1 MKKLLLF
8 IFVSIVYCCAFSQ
21 DDNYFKLQYS
31 NPVGEYK
38 CSYNQGF
45 GLEFGRR
52 FMFNLAIGDLVVPG
66 IDVSF
71 LNISF
76 NKGKEESFF
85 VKSINSSADSLAY
98 FADDGFIMLLGPKIG
113 FVSSL
118 ELIDGLMLDLSLK
131 YLPTIIITSRTLG
144 KTPDDIDTYGES
156 STGLSFANCVSIE
169 PGIRYKW
176 FSFGME
182 FVLGKVNVNYGKNII
197 PHIENGTYSL
207 IKKKTLGINTF
218 KLFVGINF

>member
-1 MKKLLLF
+1 MKKLFLF
-8 IFVSIVYCCAFSQ
+8 LFVGIICCCAFSQ

-31 NPVGEYK
+31 SPIGEYK
-38 CSYNQGF
+38 HSYTQGV

-52 FMFNLAIGDLVVPG
+52 FMFDLAIGDLVVPG

-71 LNISF
+71 LDFSF

-85 VKSINSSADSLAY
+85 VKSFNSSADSLAY
-98 FADDGFIMLLGPKIG
+98 FADDGFIMALGPKIG
-113 FVSSL
+113 LVSSL
-118 ELIDGLMLDLSLK
+118 EIIDGLMLDLSLK
-131 YLPTIIITSRTLG
+131 YSPTIIIASRTLS
-144 KTPDDIDTYGES
+144 KTPDNIDTDGES
-156 STGLSFANCVSIE
+156 STGLSFANCISVE

-182 FVLGKVNVNYGKNII
+182 FVFGKVDVNYGKNII

-207 IKKKTLGINTF
+207 IKKKSLGINTF
-218 KLFVGINF
+218 RLFVGINF

>member
-98 FADDGFIMLLGPKIG
+98 FADDGFIMSLGPKIG

-144 KTPDDIDTYGES
+144 KTPDDIDTYGKS

>member
-85 VKSINSSADSLAY
+85 VKSINSFADSLAY
-98 FADDGFIMLLGPKIG
+98 FADDGFIMSLGPKIG

>member
-1 MKKLLLF
+1 MKKLFLF
-8 IFVSIVYCCAFSQ
+8 LFVSIICYCAFSQ

-31 NPVGEYK
+31 SPIGEYK
-38 CSYNQGF
+38 HSYTQGA

-52 FMFNLAIGDLVVPG
+52 FMFDLAIGDLVVPG

-71 LNISF
+71 LDFSF

-85 VKSINSSADSLAY
+85 VKSFNSSVDSLAY
-98 FADDGFIMLLGPKIG
+98 FAYDGFIIALGPKIG
-113 FVSSL
+113 LVSSL

-131 YLPTIIITSRTLG
+131 YSPTIIIASRTLG
-144 KTPDDIDTYGES
+144 RTPDNIDTDGES
-156 STGLSFANCVSIE
+156 STGLSFANCISVE

-182 FVLGKVNVNYGKNII
+182 FLFGKVDVNYGKNII

-207 IKKKTLGINTF
+207 IKKKSLGINTF
-218 KLFVGINF
+218 RLFVGINF

>member
-207 IKKKTLGINTF
+207 IKKKTLDINTF